1 MRKFVQSGHPDP
13 QVTAAHESA
22 ARPTLSQFND
32 YSYNAYYGVVA
43 FTTTYNSYVGWSRI
57 GCFSNYKK
65 IALFKKTQLAIFVE
79 STALACY
86 PDRGIRSR
94 GQCYDH

>member
-43 FTTTYNSYVGWSRI
+43 FTTTYNSYVG
-57 GCFSNYKK
+57 
-65 IALFKKTQLAIFVE
+65 
-79 STALACY
+79 
-86 PDRGIRSR
+86 
-94 GQCYDH
+94 